1 MPYDETLAAFRR
13 GDNAEASRLAKL
25 DLEAAV
31 AGHDAEGQ
39 VQSLCMFARVALREA
54 RLGDVDAY
62 ARQGRDV
69 ALGASARRLER
80 MPLHL
85 MAVAA
90 RMAGRYDESRS
101 LYLESIRLS
110 EELGET
116 VMAAVEHRNLAYVE
130 LRAGDPDRAVALFAE
145 ARSRLRG
152 MDQPSLQPYLLFDEA
167 TEAAVRGEFATAE
180 AKLTE
185 VEHLFAEQGVV
196 PDPDDAFEMAELRQQ
211 LAARPNPRD
220 TT

>member
-1 MPYDETLAAFRR
+1 
-13 GDNAEASRLAKL
+13 
-25 DLEAAV
+25 
-31 AGHDAEGQ
+31 
-39 VQSLCMFARVALREA
+39 
-54 RLGDVDAY
+54 
-62 ARQGRDV
+62 
-69 ALGASARRLER
+69 

-152 MDQPSLQPYLLFDEA
+152 MDQPSLQPYLLFDNA
-167 TEAAVRGEFATAE
+167 TEAAVQGDLATAA
-180 AKLTE
+180 AKLADAE
-185 VEHLFAEQGVV
+185 RLFAEQGLV
-196 PDPDDAFEMAELRQQ
+196 PDPDDAFEMSDLRKRLAAQPELR
-211 LAARPNPRD
+211 D
-220 TT
+220 TL